1 MTMTP
6 GDWKQLRDAPAE
18 KQSAL
23 LAEFDSAGLFPAP
36 EEETGAF
43 SDRLHRLNIEL
54 ESLSRGDSD
63 VQDLLSS
70 SPEIPASLRAAAEE
84 LTWKIYRFRADW
96 VPGAFSS
103 RETGFFSAGVL
114 LEVDHLLPLIFLH
127 GAFVRRN
134 RRGGYDAVETLAHEM
149 VHAVRIAF
157 PASAYEELFP
167 CQVHASR
174 FRRMAGN
181 LFRHWSVP
189 LFFFGGIAASA
200 VLAAMSCNG
209 WFLPLALPLLTAVRE
224 GELRRRFQKASS
236 NLRLAGVEAL
246 PVLLRLSDREIREIA
261 ALSPGTIA
269 EKGNSSPRWR
279 MLLDR
284 FRIPEAE

>member
-167 CQVHASR
+167 CQVHASA
-174 FRRMAGN
+174 FRRWAGN
-181 LFRHWSVP
+181 LFRRWYLP
-189 LFFFGGIAASA
+189 FFSLGGIAAAA
-200 VLAAMSCNG
+200 VLAAVGNAL
-209 WFLPLALPLLTAVRE
+209 WFLPLAGPLLVLARE
-224 GELRRRFQKASS
+224 FQIRRRLGKVAHT
-236 NLRLAGVEAL
+236 LRMAGVDPL
-246 PVLLRLSDREIREIA
+246 PVLLRLSDQEIFEIA
-261 ALSPGTIA
+261 ALSPA
-269 EKGNSSPRWR
+269 ELEERRKCSPRWR
-279 MLLDR
+279 RLLER
-284 FRIPEAE
+284 FPFREES